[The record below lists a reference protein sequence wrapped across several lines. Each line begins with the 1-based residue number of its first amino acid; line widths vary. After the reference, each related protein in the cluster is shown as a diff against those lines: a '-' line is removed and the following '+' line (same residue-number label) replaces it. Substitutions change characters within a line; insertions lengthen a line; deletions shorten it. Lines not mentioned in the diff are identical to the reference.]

1 MALDIHYKLSLLS
14 GWDFC
19 FISRS
24 AIFVTHNLAA
34 WAVCCNICGLSLYP
48 LSLTGFLSMSE
59 MGVAPLFLCTNFLGV
74 LLGLNRC
81 VTKLYNQSHTAA
93 IEVLN
98 GEHLFHEIDSFH

>member
-34 WAVCCNICGLSLYP
+34 WAVCCNTCGLSLYP
-48 LSLTGFLSMSE
+48 LSLAGFLSMSE
-59 MGVAPLFLCTNFLGV
+59 MGVALYSFVLIFLESFWA
-74 LLGLNRC
+74 
-81 VTKLYNQSHTAA
+81 S
-93 IEVLN
+93 
-98 GEHLFHEIDSFH
+98 IDV